1 MSNPN
6 TAAKPQDSML
16 FEPPFSPLTALFHKS
31 TYRSLPLTI
40 VTMNANMALIL
51 TVYLANIPFS
61 NDKARVAWVASC
73 YFSLAIFG
81 LMIISII
88 ALMIL
93 IRAPETPLAPDTI
106 AARLYY
112 LSAGLT
118 IASRFGPFSTLNT
131 GDRDRAITKCDAGL
145 TGYRFGWLAY
155 PSQSSSQSQ
164 SRPSQRTRGVN
175 QRHDRMVLGIESTR
189 VLTR

>member
-40 VTMNANMALIL
+40 VTMNANIALIL

-61 NDKARVAWVASC
+61 NDKARVAWVASF

-81 LMIISII
+81 LMTISII

-106 AARLYY
+106 GSAALI
-112 LSAGLT
+112 SVCGT
-118 IASRFGPFSTLNT
+118 HDRFSV
-131 GDRDRAITKCDAGL
+131 RAIFNVEYWG
-145 TGYRFGWLAY
+145 
-155 PSQSSSQSQ
+155 
-164 SRPSQRTRGVN
+164 QR
-175 QRHDRMVLGIESTR
+175 
-189 VLTR
+189 